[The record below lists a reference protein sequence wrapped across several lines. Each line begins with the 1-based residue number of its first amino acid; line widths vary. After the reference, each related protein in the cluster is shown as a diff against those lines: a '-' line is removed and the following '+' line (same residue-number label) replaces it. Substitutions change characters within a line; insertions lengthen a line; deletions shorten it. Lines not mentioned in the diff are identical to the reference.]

1 MLIQEYLKN
10 SAEIFPDKAA
20 IIQAGRETTY
30 GEILQQARSV
40 SQWLINRNLQPGDRV
55 AILID
60 DPSEYVIAYFSIL
73 LAGGIVV
80 ALNTQTSSRTL
91 KYILNDCRIS
101 IALTHIKFTKYIR
114 ECADELPDLRL
125 LVLLGYKKDLLLDLP
140 FTCADLKE
148 AQEFSPQNDMSD
160 QAFSDLD
167 ISQIIYT
174 SGTTSK
180 PKGVML
186 RHSNLAANTRSII
199 KYLKLDP
206 DERHMVVLPFFY
218 SFGNS
223 VLLTH
228 FAVGATLVVHQS
240 FLYPKIV
247 LDMMVNQKVTGLSGV
262 PSTYAIL
269 FNRSPIRDY
278 TFPQLRYLAQ
288 AGGAM
293 SPKLA
298 MELKSLLPNVDIYIM
313 YGQTEACAR
322 LSYLH
327 PCDLLRKSGSIGK
340 AIPEVTLQVLDKQG
354 VPVKIGETGEI
365 VARGKNIMAGYLN
378 DPIKTKQILKEEG
391 LWTGDLARIDEEG
404 FLYIISRKNEMIKS
418 GAHRI
423 GPKEIEE
430 VILEHDAVH
439 EVAVLG
445 IEDTIL
451 GETIKAAIV
460 LNTNAVCTKKNILV
474 HCRKNLPAYK
484 VPRQITFYDQLPK
497 TASGKVKKNELKV

>member
-1 MLIQEYLKN
+1 MFIQEYLHN
-10 SAEIFPDKAA
+10 SAELFPDKAA
-20 IIQAGRETTY
+20 IIHVGRETTY
-30 GEILQQARSV
+30 GEILQQSRSV
-40 SQWLINRNLQPGDRV
+40 SQWLIKRNLQPGDRV
-55 AILID
+55 GILID

-73 LAGGIVV
+73 MAGGVVV

-91 KYILNDCRIS
+91 KYIFNNCRIS
-101 IALTHIKFTKYIR
+101 IALTHIKFIEYIR

-125 LVLLGYKKDLLLDLP
+125 LALLGYKKDPLQDLP

-148 AQEFSPQNDMSD
+148 AQGFSSQNSRSEH
-160 QAFSDLD
+160 AFSDSD
-167 ISQIIYT
+167 IAQIIYT
-174 SGTTSK
+174 SGTTSE

-186 RHSNLAANTRSII
+186 SHSNLAANTRSITE
-199 KYLKLDP
+199 YLKLGP

-223 VLLTH
+223 VMLTH
-228 FAVGATLVVHQS
+228 FSVGATLVVHQS
-240 FLYPKIV
+240 FLYPKVV
-247 LDMMVNQKVTGLSGV
+247 LDMMVDKKVTGFSGV

-269 FNRSPIRDY
+269 LNRSPIRDY

-298 MELKSLLPNVDIYIM
+298 MELKSILPDVDIYIM
-313 YGQTEACAR
+313 YGQTEASAR

-327 PCDLLRKSGSIGK
+327 PRDFLRKAGSIGK
-340 AIPEVTLQVLDKQG
+340 AIPGVTLQVLDKQG
-354 VPVKIGETGEI
+354 VPVKAGETGEI
-365 VARGKNIMAGYLN
+365 VAKGKNIMAGYWN
-378 DPIKTKQILKEEG
+378 DPTKTKQVLKKEG

-423 GPKEIEE
+423 APKEIEE
-430 VILEHDAVH
+430 VILEHDAVY

-445 IEDTIL
+445 IEDIML
-451 GETIKAAIV
+451 GEAIKAAIV
-460 LNTNAVCTKKNILV
+460 LNTDAVCTKKDILA

-484 VPRQITFYDQLPK
+484 VPHQITFYDQLPK
-497 TASGKVKKNELKV
+497 TASGKVKKNELKA

>member
-1 MLIQEYLKN
+1 MLIQEYLHN
-10 SAEIFPDKAA
+10 SAERFPDKAA
-20 IIQAGRETTY
+20 IIHAGRETTY
-30 GEILQQARSV
+30 GEILRQALSV
-40 SQWLINRNLQPGDRV
+40 SQWLIKRNLQPGDRV

-73 LAGGIVV
+73 MAGGVVV

-91 KYILNDCRIS
+91 KYIFNDCRIS
-101 IALTHIKFTKYIR
+101 IVLTHIKFIKYIR
-114 ECADELPDLRL
+114 ECADEVPDLRL
-125 LVLLGYKKDLLLDLP
+125 LALLGYKKDAVQNLQ

-148 AQEFSPQNDMSD
+148 AQNFSFQNSMADH
-160 QAFSDLD
+160 AFSDSD

-186 RHSNLAANTRSII
+186 RHSNLTANSRSITE
-199 KYLKLDP
+199 YLKLGP

-240 FLYPKIV
+240 FLYPKVV
-247 LDMMVNQKVTGLSGV
+247 LDMMVNQKVTGFSGV

-269 FNRSPIRDY
+269 LNRSPIRDY

-298 MELKSLLPNVDIYIM
+298 IELKSLLPDVDIFIM
-313 YGQTEACAR
+313 YGQTEASAR
-322 LSYLH
+322 LSYLA
-327 PCDLLRKSGSIGK
+327 PWDLLRKAGSIGK
-340 AIPEVTLQVLDKQG
+340 AIPGVTLQVLDKQG
-354 VPVKIGETGEI
+354 VPVKVGETGEI
-365 VARGKNIMAGYLN
+365 VAQGKNIMAGYWN
-378 DPIKTKQILKEEG
+378 DPTKTKQVLKKGG
-391 LWTGDLARIDEEG
+391 LWTGDLARIDEDG
-404 FLYIISRKNEMIKS
+404 FLYIVSRKNEMIKS

-430 VILEHDAVH
+430 VILEHVAVH

-445 IEDTIL
+445 IEDMIL

-460 LNTNAVCTKKNILV
+460 LNTDVVCTKKNILA
-474 HCRKNLPAYK
+474 HCHKNLPAYK
-484 VPRQITFYDQLPK
+484 VPHQIIFYEQLPK
-497 TASGKVKKNELKV
+497 TASGKVKKHELKV

>member
-1 MLIQEYLKN
+1 MLIQEYLHN
-10 SAEIFPDKAA
+10 SAELYPEKAA

-30 GEILQQARSV
+30 GEILQKARSV
-40 SQWLINRNLQPGDRV
+40 SLWLTKRNLQPGDRV

-73 LAGGIVV
+73 LAGGVVV

-91 KYILNDCRIS
+91 KYIFNDCQIS
-101 IALTHIKFTKYIR
+101 IALTHIKFIKYIR
-114 ECADELPDLRL
+114 ECADGFPDLRL
-125 LVLLGYKKDLLLDLP
+125 LALLGYKKDSLEDLP

-148 AQEFSPQNDMSD
+148 AQNFCSQNSMPDHV
-160 QAFSDLD
+160 FSDSD

-174 SGTTSK
+174 SGTTSH

-199 KYLKLDP
+199 EYLKFGP

-228 FAVGATLVVHQS
+228 FSVGATLVVHQS
-240 FLYPKIV
+240 FLYPKVV
-247 LDMMVNQKVTGLSGV
+247 LDMMVSQKVTGFSGV

-269 FNRSPIRDY
+269 LNRSPLRDY
-278 TFPQLRYLAQ
+278 TFPYLRYLAQ

-293 SPKLA
+293 APKLA
-298 MELKSLLPNVDIYIM
+298 MELKSLLPETEVYIM

-322 LSYLH
+322 LSYLA
-327 PCDLLRKSGSIGK
+327 PEDLLRKAGSIGK

-354 VPVKIGETGEI
+354 LPVKVGETGEI
-365 VARGKNIMAGYLN
+365 VARGENIMAGYWN
-378 DPIKTKQILKEEG
+378 DPTRTKQVLKKEG
-391 LWTGDLARIDEEG
+391 LWTGDLARVDEEG
-404 FLYIISRKNEMIKS
+404 YLYIISRKSEMIKS

-430 VILEHDAVH
+430 IILEHDAVH
-439 EVAVLG
+439 EAAVLG

-451 GETIKAAIV
+451 GEAIRAVIV
-460 LNTNAVCTKKNILV
+460 LNTGAVCTKKDILA

-484 VPRQITFYDQLPK
+484 VPHQIAFYEQLPK
-497 TASGKVKKNELKV
+497 TASGKVKKHELKV